1 MGRRAA
7 PDRGGRL
14 VRHGRTRP
22 ADVRTEGAAVR
33 RGARSGPVRS
43 IQTCGIRGFEA
54 SSDIRT
60 TQPERRTRHMG
71 PRTRLAREAMGWA
84 ARAAYGWHPRAH
96 GRVSRCVTVD
106 QGQASHSS
114 VRERSLR
121 MVTPDR
127 AGDAYRFDAL
137 RARYKRSPRD
147 QQHGGTIDRSR
158 AATEERGV
166 TTELVLRVID
176 HDIAV
181 GVWQDVSEHGW
192 KCRGPE
198 RRTAR
203 SEERPAPW
211 TRGVHGDVTKLPV
224 MSCRPRAR
232 HPPGAS
238 SACPPLCHRPAQL
251 CPGGSWHRS

>member
-1 MGRRAA
+1 
-7 PDRGGRL
+7 
-14 VRHGRTRP
+14 
-22 ADVRTEGAAVR
+22 
-33 RGARSGPVRS
+33 
-43 IQTCGIRGFEA
+43 
-54 SSDIRT
+54 
-60 TQPERRTRHMG
+60 
-71 PRTRLAREAMGWA
+71 
-84 ARAAYGWHPRAH
+84 
-96 GRVSRCVTVD
+96 
-106 QGQASHSS
+106 
-114 VRERSLR
+114 

-224 MSCRPRAR
+224 DELPAKGTSSTRSLECLSTPLPSTCPALPRGFLASELTAHRLPVGTRWRRPCPTRRPLLALADLPETSDRFRRA
-232 HPPGAS
+232 A
-238 SACPPLCHRPAQL
+238 
-251 CPGGSWHRS
+251 GSK